1 MSDTKLAEQADFVRK
16 RITELRLQHNL
27 SEYELSLAL
36 GHSQGYIQ
44 SIVSGRTLPSMAAF
58 FEICNFFNVEPW
70 EFFSPTIENPTLIH
84 DLITNFQKFPD
95 HDQQF
100 WLLTLKRI
108 LAYYEGNKSLSEMI
122 DTDLFTKT

>member
-1 MSDTKLAEQADFVRK
+1 MTDQLLASQADFMRK
-16 RITELRLQHNL
+16 RITELRLQRDI

-44 SIVSGRTLPSMAAF
+44 SIVSGRTLPSMTAF
-58 FEICNFFNVEPW
+58 FEICSFFDIEPW
-70 EFFSPTIENPTLIH
+70 EFFFPAIKNPTMVHELIAS
-84 DLITNFQKFPD
+84 FQKFPD

-108 LAYYEGNKSLSEMI
+108 LAYYEGNKSLSEMMQ
-122 DTDLFTKT
+122 TDFLTKQ